1 MCKVAIMTDSNS
13 GITQAEAKQIG
24 IEVVPMPFMI
34 SGEEYFEDIN
44 LTQEQ
49 FYNKLIKE
57 DANVCTSQPSIGY
70 VSSVWENLL
79 KEYDE
84 ILYIPMSSG
93 LSMSMLTAKTLA
105 QTHYNGKVFVVDN
118 KQISVT
124 QKRSVFDAIELAK
137 KGLSALEILHILE
150 DNALNSNIYIAVDT
164 LKFLKKGGR
173 ITPTVAMLG
182 TIAKIKPILQIH
194 GDKLDKFKQTRLF
207 DKAKQIMLEK
217 AEEDIQ
223 NMLGENGTLDD
234 LFIDVAYTYNRDQA
248 LDFVEE
254 IKNKFNIQ
262 DVYCDPLSLS
272 VSCHIGPNA
281 LAIAITK
288 KIVIKAD

>member
-1 MCKVAIMTDSNS
+1 MRKVAIMTDSNS

-105 QTHYNGKVFVVDN
+105 QTHYSGKVFVVDN

-137 KGLSALEILHILE
+137 K
-150 DNALNSNIYIAVDT
+150 V
-164 LKFLKKGGR
+164 
-173 ITPTVAMLG
+173 
-182 TIAKIKPILQIH
+182 
-194 GDKLDKFKQTRLF
+194 
-207 DKAKQIMLEK
+207 
-217 AEEDIQ
+217 
-223 NMLGENGTLDD
+223 
-234 LFIDVAYTYNRDQA
+234 
-248 LDFVEE
+248 
-254 IKNKFNIQ
+254 
-262 DVYCDPLSLS
+262 
-272 VSCHIGPNA
+272 
-281 LAIAITK
+281 
-288 KIVIKAD
+288 

>member
-1 MCKVAIMTDSNS
+1 MRKVAIMTDSNS
-13 GITQAEAKQIG
+13 GITQEEAKQIG

-84 ILYIPMSSG
+84 IIYIPMSSG

-105 QTHYNGKVFVVDN
+105 QTHYKGKVFVVDN
-118 KQISVT
+118 KRISVT
-124 QKRSVFDAIELAK
+124 QKRSVFDAIELAN
-137 KGLSALEILHILE
+137 KGLSALEILHYLE
-150 DNALNSNIYIAVDT
+150 DSALNSNIYIAVDT
-164 LKFLKKGGR
+164 LKYLKKGGR

-207 DKAKQIMLEK
+207 DKAKQIMLDQ
-217 AEEDIQ
+217 AEEDIK
-223 NMLGENGTLDD
+223 NMLSENETIDD
-234 LFIDVAYTYNRDQA
+234 LYIDVAYTYNRDQA
-248 LDFVEE
+248 LAFVEE
-254 IKNKFNIQ
+254 IKNKFNVN

-288 KIVIKAD
+288 KTVIKAD